1 MKPIICDKQNIVSQQ
16 IYSAL
21 FGVAVGDAL
30 GVPVEFL
37 PRSHLKEKPV
47 SEMLGYG
54 TYNLPEGTWSD
65 DSSLTFCLAEAL
77 CDDFNLDHIAQV
89 AFNWLNEG
97 YWTPYGEVFDVGMA
111 TRKSLFLVPMG
122 IPASEL
128 GQKSERDNGN
138 GSLMRILPL
147 LFFIQNRPLAERF
160 QFIQQVSSI
169 THAHIRSIIACFYY
183 LEFARYLLQ
192 GEDKKSIYQRLQK
205 EIPEYLRSV
214 FIEQKEINHFSRLL
228 NEDITQCLEQDIQSS
243 GYVVHS
249 LEASIWCLMTT
260 NNYAEAV
267 LKAVNLGED
276 TDTTA
281 AITGGLAGI
290 LYGIENI
297 PENWLNILARKND
310 IESLCNRFANKINNL

>member
-1 MKPIICDKQNIVSQQ
+1 MMQQNMLLQHIRSV
-16 IYSAL
+16 L

-30 GVPVEFL
+30 GVPVEYL
-37 PRSHLKEKPV
+37 PRSRLKQTPV
-47 SEMLGYG
+47 STMLGYG

-89 AFNWLNEG
+89 AFNWLNEA
-97 YWTPYGEVFDVGMA
+97 YWTPYGEVFDVGIA
-111 TRKSLFLVPMG
+111 TRKSLFLAPSG
-122 IPASEL
+122 IPAVEL
-128 GQKSERDNGN
+128 GQKNERDNGN

-160 QFIQQVSSI
+160 ELTRQVSSI
-169 THAHIRSIIACFYY
+169 THAHIRSIVACFYY

-192 GEDKKSIYQRLQK
+192 GEDKLSIYQRLQK
-205 EIPEYLRSV
+205 EIPEYLRSMSV
-214 FIEQKEINHFSRLL
+214 NVKEIAHFSRLL
-228 NEDITQCLEQDIQSS
+228 NQDITQYSEKDIQSS

-281 AITGGLAGI
+281 AITGGLAGL

-297 PENWLNILARKND
+297 PQHWLDSLARKED
-310 IESLCNRFANKINNL
+310 IENLCSRFANKISNNLAII